1 MNTLALSLVIPLY
14 NEVENVEALFSAL
27 ENALQGLEFEA
38 ILVDDGSLDGTAEAL
53 DAGAQ
58 RLGSRYKV
66 IHLQR
71 NFGQTAAMQA
81 GIDAAEGEIIVTL
94 DGDLQNDPVD
104 IPMLVKLLHERDM
117 DVVAG
122 WRKNRQDGLVLR
134 KIPSRI
140 ANWLIGSMT
149 GVRLHDYG
157 CTLKAYRA
165 NVLKPIRLYGE
176 MHRFI
181 PAWLATQTYTNRIIE
196 VPVRHHPRVAGQSKY
211 GISRT
216 LRVVVDL
223 LFVKFFM
230 RFNQRPMHFFG
241 AIGLL
246 FLLLGTLMLSYL
258 FMLKLFTGADI
269 GGRPMLIGGVLFV
282 IAGFQWLS
290 TGLMGEMLSRVY
302 YESQGKR
309 SYVVRRV
316 VNIDPDR
323 TKCGI

>member
-1 MNTLALSLVIPLY
+1 
-14 NEVENVEALFSAL
+14 
-27 ENALQGLEFEA
+27 
-38 ILVDDGSLDGTAEAL
+38 
-53 DAGAQ
+53 
-58 RLGSRYKV
+58 
-66 IHLQR
+66 
-71 NFGQTAAMQA
+71 
-81 GIDAAEGEIIVTL
+81 
-94 DGDLQNDPVD
+94 
-104 IPMLVKLLHERDM
+104 M

-258 FMLKLFTGADI
+258 FLLKLFTGADI

-309 SYVVRRV
+309 SYVVRRTLHLGSSLTQKTSKLH
-316 VNIDPDR
+316 IS
-323 TKCGI
+323 